1 MPPKVSVCIPTYNR
15 RDYLKE
21 ALASVFAQTY
31 EDYEVVIVDDGST
44 DGTKEMLEDAGYN
57 VRYQRTDHIGQS
69 AARNELIRLAQGEYI
84 SFLDS
89 DDVLFPD
96 TVERLVRVIDAHGP
110 DVFAYGW
117 YVGMDENGNETPT
130 RQRKLPAGDIV
141 PELFGFIYVK
151 SCGTLCAKRIY
162 EEAGGFDTTLTRCAT
177 YRLLLDLSL
186 KYKFVPVEGP
196 TYKKRRHGDNV
207 LDRSFAGRKAE
218 FDVLEDFYYH
228 CGGKDVIPRRQA
240 MKRLSQEAYRAGRAA
255 LREGLPREAWA
266 SFRQSFR
273 RHPNVKSLLHLSR
286 TALQLCW
293 HKPAT

>member
-1 MPPKVSVCIPTYNR
+1 MFPKVSICIPTYNR
-15 RDYLKE
+15 REYLKE

-44 DGTKEMLEDAGYN
+44 DGTKEMLEDAGYK
-57 VRYQRTDHIGQS
+57 VRYHRTDHIGQS
-69 AARNELIRLAQGEYI
+69 AARNELIRLAQGEYL

-96 TVERLVRVIDAHGP
+96 TIERLVRVIDAYGP

-130 RQRKLPAGDIV
+130 RQRKLPTGDIV
-141 PELFGFIYVK
+141 TELFRFIYVK

-162 EEAGGFDTTLTRCAT
+162 ENEGGFDTTLTRSAT

-186 KYKFVPVEGP
+186 KHKFIPVEGP

-207 LDRSFAGRKAE
+207 LDRSFAGRRAE
-218 FDVLEDFYYH
+218 YDVLEDFYYH
-228 CGGKDVIPRRQA
+228 RGGKDVIPRRKA
-240 MKRLSQEAYRAGRAA
+240 MKRLSEEAYRAGRAA
-255 LREGLPREAWA
+255 MRQGLPREAWA

-273 RHPNVKSLLHLSR
+273 RYPNIKSLLHLSR
-286 TALQLCW
+286 TALQLR
-293 HKPAT
+293 